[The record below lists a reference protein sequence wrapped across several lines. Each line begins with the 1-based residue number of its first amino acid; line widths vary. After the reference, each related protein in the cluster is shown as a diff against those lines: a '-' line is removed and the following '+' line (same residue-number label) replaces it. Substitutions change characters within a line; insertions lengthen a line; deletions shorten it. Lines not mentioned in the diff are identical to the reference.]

1 MEKLEKFS
9 NKFSRSLGALKRN
22 LDFFSK
28 QTRELDPIEEES
40 KVAGTIKLLE
50 LCYEMSWKFLQQYL
64 KQKHSI
70 ELSSPKGIFRE
81 CYAQKIIDF
90 STTEQLL
97 GISEA
102 RNATTHDYNEES
114 AQEMYQRITE
124 YYYILKSIELSL
136 MQEKGKSTHASG
148 SFAGR

>member
-9 NKFSRSLGALKRN
+9 GKFSRSLAALKRN
-22 LDFFSK
+22 LDFFST
-28 QTRELDPIEEES
+28 QIRELDPVEEES
-40 KVAGTIKLLE
+40 KIAGTIKLLE

-64 KQKHSI
+64 KQQYSI

-90 STTEQLL
+90 SMTEQLL
-97 GISEA
+97 AISEA

-114 AQEMYQRITE
+114 AQEMYRRVTE
-124 YYYILKSIELSL
+124 YYHVFKFLESSL
-136 MQEKGKSTHASG
+136 IKP
-148 SFAGR
+148 RN